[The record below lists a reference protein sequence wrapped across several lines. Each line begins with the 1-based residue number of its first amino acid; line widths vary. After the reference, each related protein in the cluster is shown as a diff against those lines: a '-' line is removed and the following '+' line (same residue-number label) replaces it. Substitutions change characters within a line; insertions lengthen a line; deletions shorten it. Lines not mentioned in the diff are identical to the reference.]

1 MKLTAKADALK
12 KIFHRAAD
20 AIPAKSSERKAKK

>member
-12 KIFHRAAD
+12 KIFQRAAD
-20 AIPAKSSERKAKK
+20 AIPANQVNLHL